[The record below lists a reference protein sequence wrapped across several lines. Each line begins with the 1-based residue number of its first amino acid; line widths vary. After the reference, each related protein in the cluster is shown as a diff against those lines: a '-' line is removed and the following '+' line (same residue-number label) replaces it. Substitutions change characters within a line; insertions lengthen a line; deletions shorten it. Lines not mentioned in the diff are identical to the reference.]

1 MGDNKDEDDMTLH
14 ILNFDE
20 NFNLINYDKIFIG
33 ERIRDIIDLGNGNI
47 LMSIEYSGSLGLLKS
62 IY

>member
-1 MGDNKDEDDMTLH
+1 MTLH

-47 LMSIEYSGSLGLLKS
+47 LMSIEYSGSLDLLKS
-62 IY
+62 IYK